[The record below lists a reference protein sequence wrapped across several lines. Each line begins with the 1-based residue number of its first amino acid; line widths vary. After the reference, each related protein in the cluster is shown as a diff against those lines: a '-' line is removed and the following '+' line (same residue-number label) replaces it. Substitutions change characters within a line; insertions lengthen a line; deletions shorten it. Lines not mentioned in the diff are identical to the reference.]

1 MDIAEYIAK
10 SVHKSYWEKNVN
22 CACTTMTVLAE
33 LLGITL
39 HEQVLNAGTGMHGA
53 GGLRAQCGLVE
64 GGLMIIGIYLSAK
77 GKGAEEIADACYRY
91 AESFQKR
98 FDSILC
104 RDLRPGGFREDDPPH
119 RCEELTKRAIRFTY
133 EFLMGWKKELQ
144 SICDSK

>member
-10 SVHKSYWEKNVN
+10 SVHESYWEKDIN
-22 CACTTMTVLAE
+22 CACTTMMVLAD

-53 GGLRAQCGLVE
+53 GGFRAQCGLVE
-64 GGLMIIGIYLSAK
+64 GGLMMIGIYLSAE

-98 FDSILC
+98 FASLLC
-104 RDLRPGGFREDDPPH
+104 RDLRPDGFREDDPPH
-119 RCEELTKRAIRFTY
+119 RCEELTQKTIRFTY
-133 EFLMGWKKELQ
+133 QFLVEWKKEL
-144 SICDSK
+144 